1 MSTNENESVTEGTDK
16 FAVGEEAIQRLVL
29 PTAAI
34 VLSILYVNSVHGRI
48 SMSNLRYPY
57 AVIGVLVVL
66 TLGVYLQEVRA
77 IWRIRRNE
85 DRPPFVDSI
94 TDRVHKWRKSI
105 ALAIFGFIYL
115 WLVEFLGFFVSSAL
129 LIASLMVVAGE
140 RDYRRVILI
149 TVTVLVVIQL
159 FINFL
164 NLSPPEGLFL

>member
-1 MSTNENESVTEGTDK
+1 MSTSENESVTEETDE

-66 TLGVYLQEVRA
+66 TLAVYLQEVRA

-94 TDRVHKWRKSI
+94 TDRVHKWWKSI
-105 ALAIFGFIYL
+105 TLAISGFIYL

-164 NLSPPEGLFL
+164 NLAPPEGLFL